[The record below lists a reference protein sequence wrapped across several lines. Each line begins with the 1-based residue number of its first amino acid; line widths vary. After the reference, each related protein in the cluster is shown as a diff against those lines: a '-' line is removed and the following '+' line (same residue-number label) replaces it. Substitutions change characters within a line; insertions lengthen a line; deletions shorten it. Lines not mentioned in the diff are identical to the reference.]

1 MVFILG
7 AISYSQ
13 ISRMANIAY
22 VSIYGNNICIPKQL
36 GGATLLNL
44 EDHMV
49 AQRFN
54 LLKGMC
60 IGTQPWAKI
69 IGYFVEKVRIYHGKT
84 RITSSWWHVVN
95 DTHSFKCSE
104 SIMVQQLVLSWQ

>member
-1 MVFILG
+1 ME
-7 AISYSQ
+7 
-13 ISRMANIAY
+13 
-22 VSIYGNNICIPKQL
+22 PP
-36 GGATLLNL
+36 LLNL
-44 EDHMV
+44 EDHIV
-49 AQRFN
+49 ALRFN

-104 SIMVQQLVLSWQ
+104 SIMVRQLVVSWQ